1 MGKRDEDAMYDE
13 NVNYDE
19 LEQHTYPDTPGHI
32 FYTCPKCGKEYIAT
46 FITEEAGE
54 AMCLDCWSERYGN

>member
-1 MGKRDEDAMYDE
+1 MDNEENYNE

-19 LEQHTYPDTPGHI
+19 LEQHTYPETPGVI
-32 FYTCPKCGKEYIAT
+32 FYTCPKCGKEFPDA